1 MIIQCPHCR
10 RKFDVLDKYKYKQA
24 KCPNCANTFLIGTE
38 DNKPRTLETKDVTK
52 GIKESVGKSTEA
64 TINDRKNPDSLLQ
77 VVSFLVPLVGF
88 ILGIVFVTKPSQV
101 DKNTGKHCL
110 FCSLAGL
117 IACGIIFAMWIDRIN
132 ENIDLTTAEFER
144 NIIRTTTELER
155 EIQSIETT
163 CIICDGRG
171 QTDCPIC
178 VNGLMTN
185 AVTGSKETC
194 SFCNGKGITTCTFCN
209 GTGKQK

>member
-10 RKFDVLDKYKYKQA
+10 RKFDALDKYKHKQA

-38 DNKPRTLETKDVTK
+38 DNKPRTLETKDVTQ
-52 GIKESVGKSTEA
+52 GIKESAGKSTEA
-64 TINDRKNPDSLLQ
+64 TINDKKNPDSLLQ
-77 VVSFLVPLVGF
+77 VVSFLVPLIGF
-88 ILGIVFVTKPSQV
+88 ILGIVFVTKTSQV

-117 IACGIIFAMWIDRIN
+117 IAGGIIFAIWMDRIN
-132 ENIDLTTAEFER
+132 EN
-144 NIIRTTTELER
+144 
-155 EIQSIETT
+155 IETT

-178 VNGLMTN
+178 VNGLTTN